1 MPCTLFISDLH
12 LDAGHPAAT
21 QLLLQLLGGR
31 ARHADALYILGDL
44 FEAWIGDDDDSLLGK
59 DVCDALKACTASGV
73 PVYIMHGN
81 RDFLLGKDF
90 MARSGATLLED
101 PAIIDLYGQPVL
113 LTHGDLLCTDDT
125 QYQAFRHQVRDP
137 RWQQDFL
144 ARPLAERR
152 RLAAGMRDASHAAKD
167 RKPQAI
173 MDVSV
178 PAVSGMMRR
187 HGVQRLI
194 LVDKGTPGYSTIPTG
209 RRSMNSTW
217 TAPLRCAWCWVT
229 GIHPAA
235 CWYAHHRAVAWNC
248 LSCPS
253 YSAVAPMVISWYC
266 EGTSNRCCGTLSFV
280 E

>member
-21 QLLLQLLGGR
+21 QLFLQLLGGR

-44 FEAWIGDDDDSLLGK
+44 FEAWIGDDDDSPLGE

-73 PVYIMHGN
+73 PVFIMHGN
-81 RDFLLGKDF
+81 RDFLLGEHF
-90 MARSGATLLED
+90 MSRSGATLLDD

-125 QYQAFRHQVRDP
+125 PYQAFRHQVRDP

-144 ARPLAERR
+144 SRPLAERR
-152 RLAAGMRDASHAAKD
+152 RLAAEMRDASHAAKD
-167 RKPQAI
+167 HKPQAI

-178 PAVSGMMRR
+178 PAVSGMMRH

-194 LVDKGTPGYSTIPTG
+194 HGHTHRPAIHEFDMDGA
-209 RRSMNSTW
+209 
-217 TAPLRCAWCWVT
+217 TALRMVLGDWYTSGSLLECSPQGCRLESPLA
-229 GIHPAA
+229 
-235 CWYAHHRAVAWNC
+235 
-248 LSCPS
+248 L
-253 YSAVAPMVISWYC
+253 
-266 EGTSNRCCGTLSFV
+266 
-280 E
+280 

>member
-21 QLLLQLLGGR
+21 QLFLQLLGGR

-73 PVYIMHGN
+73 PVFIMHGN
-81 RDFLLGKDF
+81 RDFLLGEDF

-125 QYQAFRHQVRDP
+125 PYQAFRHQVRDP

-178 PAVSGMMRR
+178 PAVSGLMRH

-194 LVDKGTPGYSTIPTG
+194 HGHTHRPAIHEFDMDGAAALRMVLGDWYTSGSLLVCTPQGCRLES
-209 RRSMNSTW
+209 
-217 TAPLRCAWCWVT
+217 PLA
-229 GIHPAA
+229 
-235 CWYAHHRAVAWNC
+235 
-248 LSCPS
+248 L
-253 YSAVAPMVISWYC
+253 
-266 EGTSNRCCGTLSFV
+266 
-280 E
+280 